1 MLYLWS
7 YGNFFQ
13 ISHIRKQLTIKDQ
26 EHRFN
31 LLLVNF
37 SFFLFKVQDVSLP
50 LLKRFGVKNVPALIG
65 RTVNGEVQLLK
76 DGISVKDLKSGIK
89 ELKTLLESFEKK
101 NKKLASEQAK
111 KPAKASEPKEN
122 KIPILSASNFEE
134 TCGEK
139 APVCIIG
146 VFKSN
151 KAKEKL
157 ESILSE
163 VCFPPPIWQYAEAWT
178 CLFFLPSYI
187 IF

>member
-1 MLYLWS
+1 M
-7 YGNFFQ
+7 
-13 ISHIRKQLTIKDQ
+13 
-26 EHRFN
+26 
-31 LLLVNF
+31 NF
-37 SFFLFKVQDVSLP
+37 SIFYYELFVFLVKVQDVSLP
-50 LLKRFGVKNVPALIG
+50 LLKRLGVKNVPALVG

-76 DGISVKDLKSGIK
+76 DGISVKDLQSGIK

-122 KIPILSASNFEE
+122 KIPLLTASNFEE

-146 VFKSN
+146 VLKSN

-163 VCFPPPIWQYAEAWT
+163 VCFPLKANLTI
-178 CLFFLPSYI
+178 CGSIKLLVLPA
-187 IF
+187 